1 MNKQNKKVN
10 WVCEIVSGITGNRIT
25 KDDIEAVDDVTAEKL
40 LTKKWKKVR
49 PHLTAHVIWEQSE
62 LAWNNK
68 EHYINVMESVY
79 YEAIVS
85 ENSIAGKR

>member
-1 MNKQNKKVN
+1 MSLKMRSKY
-10 WVCEIVSGITGNRIT
+10 GT
-25 KDDIEAVDDVTAEKL
+25 
-40 LTKKWKKVR
+40 
-49 PHLTAHVIWEQSE
+49 HLTAHIIWEQSE

>member
-1 MNKQNKKVN
+1 MNNTKKAI

-49 PHLTAHVIWEQSE
+49 PHYTAHVIWEQSE

-68 EHYINVMESVY
+68 EHYINIMESVY